1 MNKDKKKINVLIK
14 RKGLFQEARKNGI
27 SRISKKGEVMLDDL
41 ILNSIENIFLGV
53 KEQMDVLGKKIL
65 NEDVVESF
73 IKNREKK
80 EEYDY

>member
-1 MNKDKKKINVLIK
+1 MDKNKRKVNTLIK
-14 RKGLFQEARKNGI
+14 RKGLFEETKKKGI
-27 SRISKKGEVMLDDL
+27 RRISKEGEKSLNNLIFDSVEDIWKGL
-41 ILNSIENIFLGV
+41 

-65 NEDVVESF
+65 DEDVVESF